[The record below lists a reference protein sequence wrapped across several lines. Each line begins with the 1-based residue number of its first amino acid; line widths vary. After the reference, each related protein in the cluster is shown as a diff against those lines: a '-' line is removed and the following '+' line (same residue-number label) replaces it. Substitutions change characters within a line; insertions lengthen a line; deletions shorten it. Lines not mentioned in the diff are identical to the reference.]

1 MDNYET
7 TITVSDQIIQ
17 DIFSKV
23 ASGEYK
29 AGNKLPSVREM
40 AKKWSVSPDTVQR
53 AYTQLEQIPLI
64 ETKRGLGTFISN
76 NEHLINSFRTKLIFS
91 KIDSFVKEL
100 RAAGMSIDSV
110 ISYLKYEY
118 LKYENLCIET
128 AEDAENFLANF
139 EKYADIDEMGR
150 YSIKFRNE
158 IDYVNEVVWTILF
171 KSNDKWFFYSHGE
184 TWMPLK
190 AKEMPKIVPF
200 ILKYSKAII
209 EAVSKKEDTQI

>member
-17 DIFSKV
+17 EIFSKV
-23 ASGEYK
+23 ASEEYK
-29 AGNKLPSVREM
+29 AGDKLPSVREM
-40 AKKWSVSPDTVQR
+40 AVKWSVSPDTVQR
-53 AYTQLEQIPLI
+53 AYAQLEQIPLI
-64 ETKRGLGTFISN
+64 ETKRGLGTFINN
-76 NEHLINSFRTKLIFS
+76 NEDLINSFRTKYIFN
-91 KIDSFVKEL
+91 KIDSFVNEL
-100 RAAGMSIDSV
+100 RAVGMSIDTI
-110 ISYLKYEY
+110 ISYLKTQYM
-118 LKYENLCIET
+118 KYDILFIET
-128 AEDAENFLANF
+128 KEDAEVFLANF

-150 YSIKFRNE
+150 YSIKFHNE
-158 IDYVNEVVWTILF
+158 IDYLNEIVWTILY

-209 EAVSKKEDTQI
+209 EAVSKKEGT